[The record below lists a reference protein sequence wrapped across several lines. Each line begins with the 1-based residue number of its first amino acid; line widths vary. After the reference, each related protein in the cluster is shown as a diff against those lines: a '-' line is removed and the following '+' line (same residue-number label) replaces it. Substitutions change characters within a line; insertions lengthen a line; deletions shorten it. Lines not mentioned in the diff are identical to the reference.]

1 MRPLSLTISAFGPY
15 ADRVQLDMNS
25 LGESGLYL
33 ITGRTGAG
41 KTTVFDAISYALYG
55 EPSGSSRNPQMLRSK
70 YASPDT
76 PTEVIL
82 TFRYG
87 EKDYTIRRNPE
98 YMRPAKRG
106 EGMTKQLA
114 GVELTLPDGS
124 VLTKQKEVTDKIT
137 EILGIDRDRFSQV
150 AMIAQGDFMKLLT
163 ADTPTRQAIFRKIFH
178 TDRFAALQDMLK
190 KEALGIDRE
199 YAASRH
205 VFREYAS
212 VLSCS
217 GDSAFTEQLELL
229 RADTLPDEEVLQL
242 AGDVIKEDES
252 VLHGLTAAEKE
263 RSAKLAQLGERIGH
277 AQQIEKAKAALVELK
292 EQLTKALEQK
302 ERAEEALGA
311 LQEKEPE
318 RSQLHEQAAIEKEQ
332 LVKYEQL
339 EEKKK
344 EASDA
349 AASLTEKAKDVQRQT
364 DACEG
369 LEKQLASA
377 EEEQKSLADAP
388 DRHAAAQNNFHM
400 AEEKLLQM
408 DEACVLP
415 QQWRSLY
422 EDARKSRDE
431 YEELRRRYE
440 AASEHY
446 NALNLAFLDA
456 QAGILA
462 GRLKAGQPCPV
473 CGSTQHPHPASQPA
487 EGADE
492 ATVKKARKDLE
503 SLQKQLQN
511 KSSDAGTKAGRANE
525 KRVQLVEKLAAYAGS
540 PAPQKG
546 GFGAWLMQAEES
558 LQAKYKSLSL
568 EKAAYQKQ
576 IETERKRRNRL
587 ETLQSKDIPDVR
599 RRLEQGRRQLALLQE
614 ERGKLE
620 SLVKEKEAQ
629 LAQMRSELAF
639 PDRDAAQAHITALEK
654 QYQEMTQALEQARR
668 HMQEQDAEI
677 QRIRGGIEGQE
688 EILRGAEKL
697 DLAALRAEQAQLTQ
711 QADADG
717 AKMREIS
724 GRIRQNK
731 TSLGKMKES
740 FAKMQQLQ
748 ELQQTVGSLSMTA
761 NGTVPG
767 RQKIMLETYVQM
779 RYFDRIIQR
788 ANLRFMVMSGGQ
800 FELRRQETASD
811 LRAQSGLELCILDHH
826 SGSERSVRT
835 LSGGESFMAAL
846 SMALGLSD
854 EIQSQSGGIRLDTM
868 FVDEGFGTLDD
879 ESLEL
884 AMRALASLAGGHRL
898 IGIISHVDSL
908 KSRIEKRIEA
918 TKGADGKSSV
928 RIVLP

>member
-41 KTTVFDAISYALYG
+41 KTTVVDAISYALYG

-217 GDSAFTEQLELL
+217 VESAFAEQLELL

-242 AGDVIKEDES
+242 AGDILNEDGT
-252 VLHGLTAAEKE
+252 VLQRLTAAEKE

-277 AQQIEKAKAALVELK
+277 ALQIEKARTALLELK
-292 EQLTKALEQK
+292 EQLTKAMEQK
-302 ERAEEALGA
+302 ERAEAALAA
-311 LQEKEPE
+311 LQEKEPV

-332 LVKYEQL
+332 LVRYEQL
-339 EEKKK
+339 EQKRTETVQESDALEKKIK
-344 EASDA
+344 EAES
-349 AASLTEKAKDVQRQT
+349 QNR
-364 DACEG
+364 ACEG
-369 LEKQLASA
+369 LEKQLNAA
-377 EEEQKSLADAP
+377 EEEQKKLADAP
-388 DRHAAAQNNFHM
+388 DRHATAQSSFRM

-408 DEACVLP
+408 DEALALP

-422 EDARKSRDE
+422 EQACRSRDE

-440 AASEHY
+440 AASGRY

-462 GRLKAGQPCPV
+462 GRLKHGEPCPV

-503 SLQKQLQN
+503 TLQKQLQK
-511 KSSDAGTKAGRANE
+511 KSSEAGTQAGRANE
-525 KRVQLVEKLAAYAGS
+525 KRVQLEEKLSVYAGS
-540 PAPQKG
+540 PDPQTG
-546 GFGAWLMQAEES
+546 GFGAWLMQAEKS
-558 LQAKYKSLSL
+558 LQTQYKALAQ
-568 EKAAYQKQ
+568 EKAVYQKQ

-587 ETLQSKDIPDVR
+587 ETLQNAEIPDAR
-599 RRLEQGRRQLALLQE
+599 RRLEQGRGQLALLQE
-614 ERGKLE
+614 EKGKLE

-629 LAQMRSELAF
+629 LAQMQKELTF
-639 PDRDAAQAHITALEK
+639 PDRDAAQAHIDALEK
-654 QYQEMTQALEQARR
+654 QYQKMTQSLEQART
-668 HMQEQDAEI
+668 HAQTQAAEI

-688 EILRGAEKL
+688 EILRGAESL
-697 DLAALRAEQAQLTQ
+697 DLAALRAEQEQLTQ

-724 GRIRQNK
+724 GRIRQNE
-731 TSLGKMKES
+731 TSRGKLKES
-740 FAKMQQLQ
+740 FTKMQQLQ
-748 ELQQTVGSLSMTA
+748 ELQQTIGSLAMTA

-767 RQKIMLETYVQM
+767 RQKIMLETFVQM

-800 FELRRQETASD
+800 FELRRQENASD

-928 RIVLP
+928 RIILP